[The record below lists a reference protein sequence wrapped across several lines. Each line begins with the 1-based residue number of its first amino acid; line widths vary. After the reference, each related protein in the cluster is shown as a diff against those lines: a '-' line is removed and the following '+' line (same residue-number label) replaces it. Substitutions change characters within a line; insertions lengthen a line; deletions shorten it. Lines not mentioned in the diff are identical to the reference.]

1 MDAVLKMR
9 MTEGSAGY
17 GIYIML
23 LELLRDSDGLKT
35 AYDPAVLAWA
45 LHENDQE
52 KLRNVCEKYGLFEI
66 SDQGDISCPWLTEIM
81 AEHTERRAKL
91 AEAGKKSAELRKQRA
106 NHVATTLPEMGGGT
120 SNKVDSA
127 AQQTTIDNKKS
138 EETTQDNSLAD
149 LVAEGRVFSEES
161 IKAIGRVQAD
171 PLWISEEQLLQ
182 MSDKKHDIN
191 AVAKVAKAFKMN
203 TTQFSAMKVAT
214 NGALIGSPELVALLN
229 AYDHCLKTRF
239 TPKYPYEYF
248 IRKISKAHVEAE
260 AARAESARSEE
271 LHRQHMA
278 NKAAAVPMPDHIASK
293 IKS

>member
-45 LHENDQE
+45 LHESDQE

-66 SDQGDISCPWLTEIM
+66 SDQGEISCPWLTEIM
-81 AEHTERRAKL
+81 AEHTERRQKL

-106 NHVATTLPEMGGGT
+106 NKAETTLNNMGGGT
-120 SNKVDSA
+120 SNQVDSA
-127 AQQTTIDNKKS
+127 AQQTTLDYKTT
-138 EETTQDNSLAD
+138 EENTD
-149 LVAEGRVFSEES
+149 
-161 IKAIGRVQAD
+161 IKAIYDIVDRTGIFSNESIRAVGRCVDD
-171 PLWISEEQLLQ
+171 PFMMTDEQLIQ
-182 MSDKKHDIN
+182 FSDKNHDYSVIGM
-191 AVAKVAKAFKMN
+191 VARKFNMN
-203 TTQFSAMKVAT
+203 ITQYSALRQAT
-214 NGALIGSPELVALLN
+214 NSALVGSPEFLALRQ
-229 AYDHCLKTRF
+229 AFDHCAKTGF
-239 TPKYPYEYF
+239 SPKYPYEYF
-248 IRKISKAHVEAE
+248 IRKISKAHAEAE
-260 AARAESARSEE
+260 AARSESARSEE
-271 LHRQHMA
+271 LHQQYMA

>member
-9 MTEGSAGY
+9 MSEGSAGY

-45 LHENDQE
+45 LHESDQE

-66 SDQGDISCPWLTEIM
+66 SDQHEISCPWLTEIM
-81 AEHTERRAKL
+81 LEHTERRQKL

-106 NHVATTLPEMGGGT
+106 NHVATTLNEMGGGT
-120 SNKVDSA
+120 YNKADSTS
-127 AQQTTIDNKKS
+127 QQTTINNKKS
-138 EETTQDNSLAD
+138 EETTQDHSSAD

-161 IKAIGRVQAD
+161 IKAIGRVQGD
-171 PLWISEEQLLQ
+171 PLWISEEQLER
-182 MSDKKHDIN
+182 MSDEKHDLN
-191 AVAKVAKAFKMN
+191 AVAVVAKKYLMN
-203 TTQFSAMKVAT
+203 TTQFSALKVAT
-214 NGALIGSPELVALLN
+214 NGALVGSAELVALLH
-229 AYDHCLKTRF
+229 AYDHCVKTRF

-248 IRKISKAHVEAE
+248 IRKISKAHAEAE
-260 AARAESARSEE
+260 AARAQSARSEE

-278 NKAAAVPMPDHIASK
+278 NKAAAVPMPESIASK